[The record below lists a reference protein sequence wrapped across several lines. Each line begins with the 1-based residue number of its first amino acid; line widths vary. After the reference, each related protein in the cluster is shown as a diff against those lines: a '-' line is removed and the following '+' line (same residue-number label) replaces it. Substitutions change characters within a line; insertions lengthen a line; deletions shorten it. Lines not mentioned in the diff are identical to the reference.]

1 MEFMSE
7 KINFRNIN
15 FLHTNLVTA
24 KMEIKFGKKLS
35 TFKFIQ
41 KIMNEWN
48 GKFIL
53 DNYLVE
59 RVKVKTRIPSALFFQ
74 YHDN

>member
-1 MEFMSE
+1 MAFMSE
-7 KINFRNIN
+7 KINFRNIK
-15 FLHTNLVTA
+15 FLHTNLVKA
-24 KMEIKFGKKLS
+24 RMEINFGKKLG

-41 KIMNEWN
+41 KIMNDWN

-59 RVKVKTRIPSALFFQ
+59 RVKVKTHIPSALFF
-74 YHDN
+74 